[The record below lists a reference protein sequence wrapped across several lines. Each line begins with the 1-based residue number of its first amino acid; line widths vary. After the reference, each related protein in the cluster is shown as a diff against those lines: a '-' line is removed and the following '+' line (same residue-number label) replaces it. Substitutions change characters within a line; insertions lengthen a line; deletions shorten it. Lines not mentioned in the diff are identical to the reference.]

1 MKYEYKVL
9 STKEILD
16 AQILKAEG
24 KFKFGFKSSEETKS
38 LINNY
43 LNALGDD
50 GWELIA
56 VRSRNIFGSLFSDD
70 YFLKR
75 QKNQTH

>member
-16 AQILKAEG
+16 TQILQAEG
-24 KFKFGFKSSEETKS
+24 KFRLGVRSPKATRS

-43 LNALGDD
+43 LDTMGDD
-50 GWELIA
+50 EWELVA
-56 VRSRNIFGSLFSDD
+56 VRSRNFLGSWNSDD
-70 YFLKR
+70 YFLKK
-75 QKNQTH
+75 QKNP